1 MKKLIIVVIGIMLFT
16 SCETKESIKKDI
28 VQLKTEKENILKD
41 IDSLINVNNKLQTN
55 VDSLKEKIKPMQII
69 ASGKQPKYV
78 LKLHLRQ
85 THISLSISKHIK
97 DAVNAIDFE
106 LPVDKEFYDKVKIG
120 SEIVDEFRMG
130 SLVLSGSFRSWDIFI
145 YK

>member
-69 ASGKQPKYV
+69 ASGKQPKTQ
-78 LKLHLRQ
+78 RR
-85 THISLSISKHIK
+85 
-97 DAVNAIDFE
+97 NNERE
-106 LPVDKEFYDKVKIG
+106 L
-120 SEIVDEFRMG
+120 
-130 SLVLSGSFRSWDIFI
+130 
-145 YK
+145 